1 MFTYN
6 RSNIT
11 HLIRVNNID
20 QAMKVVAGPKLTPQI
35 HLCITLIHNLKNN
48 YIYIWCNSVQ
58 FSELIHC
65 LKGLVKWS

>member
-1 MFTYN
+1 MNKHMFTYN

-35 HLCITLIHNLKNN
+35 HLHMTRIHILI
-48 YIYIWCNSVQ
+48 NSYLYMV
-58 FSELIHC
+58 
-65 LKGLVKWS
+65 